1 MPKPLIL
8 QEPYPTTEGISSD
21 AYSLRIIS
29 PAYAWSYGELNT
41 ILQYVYHS
49 FFFDKKGYTDIA
61 ETLMSIAVAEM
72 KHLELLGKTIL
83 ALGAA
88 PVYTQFPPNRF
99 NFYSTKY
106 VAYSRTLKNM
116 LEDDLLGE
124 KHAVSSYE
132 KMVKCLKNQSVA
144 KIIDRILQDEKLH
157 VAALEK
163 ILSEFKG

>member
-8 QEPYPTTEGISSD
+8 QDPYPTTEGISPD

-29 PAYAWSYGELNT
+29 PAYAWSYGELNA

-49 FFFDKKGYTDIA
+49 FFFDKKGYNDIA
-61 ETLMSIAVAEM
+61 ETLMRIAVAEM

-106 VAYSRTLKNM
+106 VAYSRTLQNM

-132 KMVKCLKNQSVA
+132 KMLKCLKNQSVA

-157 VAALEK
+157 VATLEK
-163 ILSEFKG
+163 ILSEFKC

>member
-8 QEPYPTTEGISSD
+8 QEPYPTAEGVSQD

-29 PAYAWSYGELNT
+29 SAYASSVGELNA

-49 FFFDKKGYTDIA
+49 FFFEKEGYKDIA
-61 ETLMSIAVAEM
+61 ETLMNIAVAEM
-72 KHLELLGKTIL
+72 IHLELLGKTIL

-99 NFYSTKY
+99 NFYSAKY

-124 KHAVSSYE
+124 RRAVASYE
-132 KMVKCLKNQSVA
+132 RMLKCLKNQSVA
-144 KIIDRILQDEKLH
+144 KIISRILEDEKLH
-157 VAALEK
+157 VSTLEK
-163 ILSEFKG
+163 ILNEFKG